1 MIGLFFK
8 AAMFLSSL
16 ATNISVGLDS
26 WVETDN
32 EKEVNSEQD
41 ALNDILEVLK
51 LENFKVLMEVRI
63 LCFRENKR
71 WQQCQ
76 IIYLRAKEND
86 VKVSLS
92 TLMNAILRP
101 EDIVNINKRILQRKG
116 GMFATKESQEA
127 FMKGY
132 FGRGVILIAIS
143 LIKRYWWLV
152 LRTNCERIRRGRLRR
167 NSFTDAM
174 EDPS

>member
-1 MIGLFFK
+1 
-8 AAMFLSSL
+8 
-16 ATNISVGLDS
+16 
-26 WVETDN
+26 
-32 EKEVNSEQD
+32 
-41 ALNDILEVLK
+41 
-51 LENFKVLMEVRI
+51 MEVRI
-63 LCFRENKR
+63 PCYRENKR

-76 IIYLRAKEND
+76 IIYLRAKENG

-152 LRTNCERIRRGRLRR
+152 LRTNCERIQRGRLRR

-174 EDPS
+174 EDPSWTDKTLELRNNNFNVICIWWIIKSSLWARNW

>member
-1 MIGLFFK
+1 
-8 AAMFLSSL
+8 
-16 ATNISVGLDS
+16 
-26 WVETDN
+26 
-32 EKEVNSEQD
+32 
-41 ALNDILEVLK
+41 
-51 LENFKVLMEVRI
+51 MEVRI
-63 LCFRENKR
+63 PCYRENKR

-92 TLMNAILRP
+92 TVMNAILRP

-132 FGRGVILIAIS
+132 FGRRLCLRLSS
-143 LIKRYWWLV
+143 LWSPTLTRPGQS
-152 LRTNCERIRRGRLRR
+152 RRI
-167 NSFTDAM
+167 
-174 EDPS
+174 P